1 MMNVNALSRRF
12 EPLITFHCAIA
23 NILHVVDIKNR
34 PDAYD
39 EHAFI
44 RDGQTKVKIRESD
57 NKIILPVIIK
67 STVDNEKYVP
77 CTENMIIKH
86 LSPPL
91 IISSCPVLVTFTH
104 QPMNTGNSSKETLF
118 RMLDIQE
125 SLSINCFC
133 GLTTY
138 VGLCSNGV
146 NITRFEIFNGIRVPY
161 LQEDIIPY
169 SFNH

>member
-1 MMNVNALSRRF
+1 MMMDVDALSRRF
-12 EPLITFHCAIA
+12 EPLIALHCAIA

-77 CTENMIIKH
+77 CTENRIIKH
-86 LSPPL
+86 L
-91 IISSCPVLVTFTH
+91 
-104 QPMNTGNSSKETLF
+104 
-118 RMLDIQE
+118 
-125 SLSINCFC
+125 
-133 GLTTY
+133 
-138 VGLCSNGV
+138 
-146 NITRFEIFNGIRVPY
+146 
-161 LQEDIIPY
+161 
-169 SFNH
+169 